1 MFTGLVEEIAE
12 ILSVSTGE
20 KSASLTIKS
29 KKILEDVKLGD
40 SIAVNGVCLTVT
52 SFDKGCFT
60 VDVMPETMRK
70 SNLGKLV
77 KNSKVN
83 LERAMQLGARFG
95 GHIVSGHIDGIG
107 KVINMKNED
116 IATWVTIG
124 ADFHLLKYIVMKGSV
139 TIDGIS
145 LTVAELGDTFFK
157 VSLIPHTKEEA
168 NIYEKKVGDE
178 VNIECDIVGKYIER
192 LLFIKD
198 REEKESRR
206 ESRVTEDLLK
216 EYGFM

>member
-1 MFTGLVEEIAE
+1 MFTGLVEEIGE
-12 ILSVSTGE
+12 ILSTSNGE
-20 KSASLTIKS
+20 KSARLTIKS

-52 SFDKGCFT
+52 NFDKGLFT

-70 SNLGKLV
+70 SNLGKLS

-95 GHIVSGHIDGIG
+95 GHIVSGHIDGTGNVVNI
-107 KVINMKNED
+107 KNED
-116 IATWVTIG
+116 IATWVTIE
-124 ADFHLLKYIVMKGSV
+124 ADLKLLKYIVSKGSV

-145 LTVAELGDTFFK
+145 LTVAEIGDTFFK

-168 NIYEKKVGDE
+168 TLYGKKVGDE

-192 LLFIKD
+192 LLFTAD
-198 REEKESRR
+198 REEKKASK
-206 ESRVTEDLLK
+206 VTEDLLK

>member
-1 MFTGLVEEIAE
+1 MFTGLVEEIGE
-12 ILSVSTGE
+12 MLSISNGE
-20 KSASLTIKS
+20 KSARLTIKS

-60 VDVMPETMRK
+60 VDVMPETLRK

-77 KNSKVN
+77 KNNQVN
-83 LERAMQLGARFG
+83 LERAMELGARFG
-95 GHIVSGHIDGIG
+95 GHIVSGHIDGTG
-107 KVINMKNED
+107 KVINVKNED
-116 IATWVTIG
+116 IATWVTIET
-124 ADFHLLKYIVMKGSV
+124 DLKLLKYIVLKGSV

-157 VSLIPHTKEEA
+157 VSLIPHTKAEA
-168 NIYEKKVGDE
+168 TLYGKKVGDE

-192 LLFIKD
+192 LLFMKD
-198 REEKESRR
+198 KEPKEKNG
-206 ESRVTEDLLK
+206 VTADLLK

>member
-70 SNLGKLV
+70 SNLGKLS

-95 GHIVSGHIDGIG
+95 GHIVSGHIDGTG
-107 KVINMKNED
+107 KVINTKNED
-116 IATWVTIG
+116 IATWVTIE
-124 ADFHLLKYIVMKGSV
+124 ADHEILKYIVMKGSV

-168 NIYEKKVGDE
+168 TLHGKKVGDE

-192 LLFIKD
+192 LLFMKD
-198 REEKESRR
+198 REEKNPRK